1 MKRIGEIL
9 WLGRALRASGWNWRG
24 GLTGGLKRSLMSG
37 GLCAFGMIA
46 LSLLGTPLTWAS
58 DAKVQV
64 TAEAEPQ
71 AIEPSGTVV
80 LNVIVTS
87 DRSVAIEPPTLPP
100 MSDFEV
106 IGNFQSSETRATLVQ
121 TPTGPQF
128 QSVQRSVFS
137 FQLSPKRIG
146 ALSIFPVEVVVD
158 GKAYRTKALTVRV
171 AQGAGQAARPRPQPN
186 LGMDEEGEDLFDQL
200 LKRGLRQLP
209 QGGTRTLPTN
219 PNEAFF
225 IQVETDKTEAY
236 VGEQITVSFYLY
248 TTGIIRELD
257 TLRYPSLKGFWK
269 EDIEIATQLNFQQ
282 EVIDGVAYK
291 KALLASY
298 ALFPIKEGTSTID
311 SYQVRCSVIPG
322 ADPFGGLGM
331 GRQLQLTKSSLPVK
345 VQVKAL
351 PTEGRPADFTGAV
364 GEFQVT
370 ARMDE
375 KNPIAHQPFPVK
387 IRFEGRG
394 NAKMI
399 ELPALQLPEGL
410 ELYDTRNEA
419 KFFNWGTSFK
429 EFTLFIIPRRD
440 GDFELPP
447 FAASIFDPKTKSFV
461 RRSTEAMRFR
471 VQASQGAQSQR
482 ESFQK
487 NASAAPSAPRGP
499 RLPEPVLVYEAWA
512 PSAVPMGALGLSG
525 FALLCLAG
533 LGLHGVR
540 LFGKWGRP
548 TLQARLKQR
557 LKALDKVSA
566 QGEAAVVGVQAVNAM
581 AFTLGEIVG
590 DYSETREVARLIQ
603 SLPPSLKQSHGE
615 ELHRLLTEFE
625 AMAFAPSEAL
635 GELARAEARR
645 ERVVALKK
653 ALQRVVELSGSG
665 ERSI

>member
-1 MKRIGEIL
+1 
-9 WLGRALRASGWNWRG
+9 
-24 GLTGGLKRSLMSG
+24 
-37 GLCAFGMIA
+37 
-46 LSLLGTPLTWAS
+46 
-58 DAKVQV
+58 
-64 TAEAEPQ
+64 
-71 AIEPSGTVV
+71 
-80 LNVIVTS
+80 
-87 DRSVAIEPPTLPP
+87 
-100 MSDFEV
+100 
-106 IGNFQSSETRATLVQ
+106 
-121 TPTGPQF
+121 
-128 QSVQRSVFS
+128 
-137 FQLSPKRIG
+137 
-146 ALSIFPVEVVVD
+146 
-158 GKAYRTKALTVRV
+158 
-171 AQGAGQAARPRPQPN
+171 
-186 LGMDEEGEDLFDQL
+186 
-200 LKRGLRQLP
+200 
-209 QGGTRTLPTN
+209 
-219 PNEAFF
+219 
-225 IQVETDKTEAY
+225 
-236 VGEQITVSFYLY
+236 
-248 TTGIIRELD
+248 
-257 TLRYPSLKGFWK
+257 
-269 EDIEIATQLNFQQ
+269 
-282 EVIDGVAYK
+282 
-291 KALLASY
+291 
-298 ALFPIKEGTSTID
+298 
-311 SYQVRCSVIPG
+311 
-322 ADPFGGLGM
+322 
-331 GRQLQLTKSSLPVK
+331 
-345 VQVKAL
+345 
-351 PTEGRPADFTGAV
+351 
-364 GEFQVT
+364 
-370 ARMDE
+370 MDE

-447 FAASIFDPKTKSFV
+447 FSASIFDPKTKSFV

-471 VQASQGAQSQR
+471 VQASQGARSQR
-482 ESFQK
+482 ENFQK
-487 NASAAPSAPRGP
+487 DVSAAPSVPRGP
-499 RLPEPVLVYEAWA
+499 RLPEPVFVYEAWA
-512 PSAVPMGALGLSG
+512 PAAVPMGALGLSG

-557 LKALDKVSA
+557 LKALDQVSA

-590 DYSETREVARLIQ
+590 DYSETREVVRLIQ

-635 GELARAEARR
+635 GELARAEARL